1 MIGHARHRTGRVSA
15 FEAEIVLTK
24 SGPSPGE
31 GWTPTDSSAAAYGDT
46 AGNSIFVLNPGLWQ
60 LSMTGTHTVSYNQPN
75 QAPRAIG
82 PMIEC
87 VTGGP
92 GNPVAGRRIVFN
104 GSIGGTGDA
113 EAALAVPH
121 GTSSIYNGLYAA
133 DNADRFNF
141 LFGPV
146 GTNNDQFTGASFR
159 LALREPCAFQF
170 VYDTSPGGLDIS
182 YVVTAGNYTITARKL
197 A

>member
-1 MIGHARHRTGRVSA
+1 MIGHARHRTGRVA
-15 FEAEIVLTK
+15 EFEAEIVLTK

-46 AGNSIFVLNPGLWQ
+46 AGNSVFVLNPGLWQ
-60 LSMTGTHTVSYNQPN
+60 LSMTGTHTVSYNLPN
-75 QAPRAIG
+75 QAPRSIG
-82 PMIEC
+82 PVIEC
-87 VTGGP
+87 ITGGN
-92 GNPVAGRRIVFN
+92 NPVAGRKVVYA
-104 GSIGGTGDA
+104 SSS
-113 EAALAVPH
+113 VPN
-121 GTSSIYNGLYAA
+121 GTSSIYNGSYTDATVTTGLAA
-133 DNADRFNF
+133 YENRFNF

-146 GTNNDQFTGASFR
+146 GFADDQFNQASFR

-170 VYDTSPGGLDIS
+170 VEYDTSPGGIDIS